1 MARAFKRR
9 KGGYVA
15 GLSGEERAILSW
27 LMSQVLDLLDPP
39 GTPEPDSFEQ
49 MLSDAGLAV
58 GAPTT
63 GGGEAGLPGGVVH
76 PGEPGEVGKAGEPGE
91 VVKAGE
97 PGEVGEPPAVEPA
110 AVDGA
115 ATADLDDP
123 HRDPALD
130 RLLPDAHRDDPLLA
144 AEFRRLVGPGL
155 RETKAATLAAAIEAM
170 ETAEGERLELD
181 DEQARVFA
189 IALTDVRLVV
199 GERLGLRDDD
209 DAQRLEFQAALGQMD
224 EERAWLLAVYDFLTW
239 LQESLTTAM
248 LRGLR

>member
-15 GLSGEERAILSW
+15 GLSGEERAILAW

-39 GTPEPDSFEQ
+39 GAPEPDSFEQ

-63 GGGEAGLPGGVVH
+63 G
-76 PGEPGEVGKAGEPGE
+76 PGEPGEGGKPGEAGE
-91 VVKAGE
+91 
-97 PGEVGEPPAVEPA
+97 
-110 AVDGA
+110 
-115 ATADLDDP
+115 TDDP
-123 HRDPALD
+123 ARDPALD

-155 RETKAATLAAAIEAM
+155 RETKAANLAAAIEAM
-170 ETAEGERLELD
+170 ETADGAKLELD

-209 DAQRLEFQAALGQMD
+209 DAQRLEFQAALGQLD